1 MTFDIFAKT
10 ILKHLPMKFRFLI
23 VFALTFSSVFAQNII
38 PKPVSFTKGE
48 GTFNLNSSTAV
59 VAASASQ
66 EVQAIAESMRLRLA
80 TSTHLNPELKK
91 QGTSNM
97 ISFAI
102 DPSLEADA
110 YQIHIEKTKA
120 ELKGGSGRG
129 LFYAY
134 QTLLQLFDDQIYSN
148 DAEYGLRWNLPVCDI
163 SDKPRFGYRGS
174 MLDVGRHMMP
184 VPFIKKYIDLLAMY
198 KFNQFH
204 WHLTE
209 DQGWRIEIKKYPK
222 LTEVGAYRKE
232 TMLGHYSDQKFDGK
246 RYGGFYT
253 QEEVKEIVAYA
264 ASKYINVIPEI
275 EMPGHAVAALAS
287 YPELGCSGGPY
298 EVRTLWGVATD
309 VYCPYEKTFTFLED
323 VLTEVM
329 ALFPS
334 EYIHIGGDECP
345 KDSWKA
351 SEFCQNLIKEKNL
364 GDEHGL
370 QSYFIS
376 RIDSFLTSKGRKLI
390 GWDEILE
397 GGLSP
402 NATVMSWRG
411 TQGGIEAAKLKHD
424 VIMSPNSYYYLDYY
438 QGDPATE
445 PLAIGGNLPLDKVY
459 SYEPFTH
466 ELTDEEKPYILGVQ
480 GNLWTEYVATPE
492 KAEYMLFPR
501 LLAVAETG
509 WSPQGEKDYEEFVSR
524 VQAHFGK
531 LAKRNVN
538 FSKSIFNLESEV
550 TGNPGQGLTLWLKT
564 VAENPV
570 IRYSFGEEIPD
581 GNSPL
586 YNPEKGIL
594 IEKGTMIRAALFD
607 KNNQPYGNVF
617 TTTLKVNKATG
628 KKYDYRSEPTRY
640 TGGTTYA
647 LTDGKVGVPNN
658 NNTWIGINGGDLD
671 LTLDLEK
678 VTEINEIGIGFL
690 HAPGSWVMFP
700 KTLQIGLSEDGEN
713 FTELPVYELK
723 APEGSAVPGR
733 SSIKL
738 NGLKARYIKIKA
750 ENYGLLPEGHAGAGK
765 PAWLFVDE
773 IEVH

>member
-1 MTFDIFAKT
+1 
-10 ILKHLPMKFRFLI
+10 MKFRIITLLLLG
-23 VFALTFSSVFAQNII
+23 VQLAFAQNII
-38 PKPVSFTKGE
+38 PKPVSFTRGE
-48 GTFNLNSSTAV
+48 GSFRLNSSTV
-59 VAASASQ
+59 VWSATDQ
-66 EVQAIAESMRLRLA
+66 KEVNAIAESMRLRIA
-80 TSTHLNPELKK
+80 STTHLNPGLVK
-91 QGTSNM
+91 SASRNY
-97 ISFAI
+97 IAF
-102 DPSLEADA
+102 SLNDNLENDA
-110 YQIHIEKTKA
+110 YTIHIDKEKA

-134 QTLLQLFDDQIYSN
+134 QTLLQLFEDQIYNSE
-148 DAEYGLRWNLPVCDI
+148 ASYGFRLTLPVCDI
-163 SDKPRFGYRGS
+163 EDQPRFGYRGT
-174 MLDVGRHMMP
+174 MLDVGRHIMP
-184 VPFIKKYIDLLAMY
+184 VSFVKKYIDLLAMY

-232 TMLGHYSDQKFDGK
+232 SMVGHYSDQKFDGK

-275 EMPGHAVAALAS
+275 EMPGHAQAALAS

-298 EVRTLWGVATD
+298 EVRTLWGVSEN
-309 VYCPYEKTFTFLED
+309 VYCPYEKTFTFLQD

-345 KDSWKA
+345 KDSWEK
-351 SEFCQNLIKEKNL
+351 SEFCQSLIKEKNL

-376 RIDSFLTSKGRKLI
+376 RIDSFLTAHNRKLI

-411 TQGGIEAAKLKHD
+411 TEGGIEAARQKHD

-445 PLAIGGNLPLDKVY
+445 PLAIGGNLPLEKVY
-459 SYEPFTH
+459 SYEPFTD
-466 ELTDEEKPYILGVQ
+466 ELTDEQKQYILGVQ
-480 GNLWTEYVATPE
+480 GNLWTEYIATPE

-501 LLAVAETG
+501 LLAIAETG
-509 WSPQGEKDYEEFVSR
+509 WSPQGENNYEDFVSR
-524 VQAHFGK
+524 VQKHFGK
-531 LAKRNVN
+531 LLMRNVN
-538 FSKSIFNLESEV
+538 FSRSIYNLESEV
-550 TGNPGQGLTLWLKT
+550 TGKPGQGLTLWLST
-564 VAENPV
+564 VVENPV
-570 IRYSFGEEIPD
+570 IRYHLGEELPD
-581 GNSPL
+581 ANSPL
-586 YNPEKGIL
+586 YDPEKGIL

-607 KNNQPYGNVF
+607 ADNKPYGNVF

-628 KKYDYRSEPTRY
+628 KTYEFRSKPSIY
-640 TGGTTYA
+640 SGGTTYA

-658 NNTWIGINGGDLD
+658 NNTWVGINGDDLD
-671 LTLDLEK
+671 LTIDFEEI
-678 VTEINEIGIGFL
+678 TEINEVIIGFL
-690 HAPGSWVMFP
+690 HAPGSWIMYP
-700 KTLQIGLSEDGEN
+700 KNLKLSTSTDGEN
-713 FTELPVYELK
+713 FREYPVYDLTD
-723 APEGSAVPGR
+723 PEGASAAGQTMM
-733 SSIKL
+733 KL
-738 NGLKARYIKIKA
+738 NGVKARYLKIKA
-750 ENYGLLPEGHAGAGK
+750 ENFGLLPEDHAGAGK

-773 IEVH
+773 IEVN